1 MDIVI
6 TGLQALDNEIG
17 SNCINLA
24 LEFAKK
30 HRVLYVNYPV
40 DRMTLIREAKDPKI
54 QKRKEMLKGKQENLI
69 RIQENLWNLYPN
81 TVLESIGMISHVG
94 LFDFLN
100 RINNKRFAKQISM
113 AIRELGFKDF
123 ILFNDSDMFRS
134 FYLKELL
141 KPALYIYYSR
151 DNLIAV
157 DWWKR
162 QGIRI
167 EAALIRKSDLA
178 VANSVY
184 LNNYLKKFNPDSW
197 YVGQGCDVSAFD
209 MNLIKKA
216 PDDIT
221 VIKKP
226 IIGYIGA
233 LFTLRLDIEII
244 AYLAVQRPDWS
255 IVLIG
260 PEDDGFKSSNLHNL
274 PNVFFLG
281 SKNQADLPAYLS
293 AFDVAIN
300 PQILN
305 EVTIGNYPR
314 KIDEYLAMGKPV
326 VATRTEAM
334 QVFEEHTYLASSK
347 EEYLA
352 LVEKALKENSP
363 ALASAREAFGRS
375 HTWEA
380 NANEIY
386 MAIDKKRSGGR
397 TQTPAV
403 ETHGAPSLKQRL
415 KSNPKLKQFLIW
427 MMTPTN
433 QARPR
438 LWVKLFLNPLKHK
451 KGRHSLIRR
460 RTRMDVFPWNDFSL
474 GHDSTIE
481 DFATINNG
489 VGHVRIGNHTRIG
502 LGNVLIGPVTVGNN
516 IMFAQNIVLSGLNHG
531 YEDITIPISQQ
542 KTTMAEI
549 FIEDEVWIGANAVI
563 VAGVT
568 VGKHSI
574 VAAGSVVT
582 KSVPPYSIVGGNP
595 AKLLKQYNEMTK
607 QWERITDKP

>member
-30 HRVLYVNYPV
+30 HRVLYVNYPL

-54 QKRKEMLKGKQENLI
+54 IKRKRMFAGKEENLVKV
-69 RIQENLWNLYPN
+69 QENLWNLYPN
-81 TVLESIGMISHVG
+81 TVLESIGMISNVRV
-94 LFDFLN
+94 FDFLN
-100 RINNKRFAKQISM
+100 RINNKRFAKQISG
-113 AIRELGFKDF
+113 AIEKLGFRDF
-123 ILFNDSDMFRS
+123 VIFNDSDMFRS

-141 KPALYIYYSR
+141 KPSLYIYYSR

-167 EAALIRKSDLA
+167 EAELIRKSDIG

-184 LNNYLKKFNPDSW
+184 LCNYLKKFNPDSW
-197 YVGQGCDVSAFD
+197 YVGQGCDVTAFD
-209 MNLIKKA
+209 MKLIKKV
-216 PDDIT
+216 PEDIAS
-221 VIKKP
+221 IRGP

-233 LFTLRLDIEII
+233 LFTLRLDIGII
-244 AYLAVQRPDWS
+244 SHLAEKRPDWS

-260 PEDDGFKSSNLHNL
+260 PEDEGFKASGLHKM
-274 PNVFFLG
+274 PNVHFLG

-334 QVFEEHTYLASSK
+334 QVFEDHTYLAETK

-352 LVEKALKENSP
+352 LCEKALKENTP
-363 ALASAREAFGRS
+363 ELARDREAFGRS
-375 HTWEA
+375 HSWEA
-380 NANEIY
+380 NADEIY
-386 MAIDKKRSGGR
+386 KAIDRKLNKTTRPE
-397 TQTPAV
+397 TPPV
-403 ETHGAPSLKQRL
+403 GESSFKQRL
-415 KSNPKLKQFLIW
+415 KSNPKLKQLLIR
-427 MMTPTN
+427 MMTPKN

-438 LWVKLFLNPLKHK
+438 LWVKWFLNPLKHK
-451 KGRHSLIRR
+451 KGRRSLIRR
-460 RTRMDVFPWNDFSL
+460 RTRIDVFPWNDFQL

-489 VGHVRIGNHTRIG
+489 VGHVRIGHHTRIG

-531 YEDITIPISQQ
+531 YEDITLPISAQ
-542 KTTMAEI
+542 KTTTAEI
-549 FIEDEVWIGANAVI
+549 FIEDDSWIGANAVI

-568 VGKHSI
+568 VGRHSI

-582 KSVPPYSIVGGNP
+582 KSVPPFSIVGGNP
-595 AKLLKQYNEMTK
+595 ARLLKQYNPETK
-607 QWERITDKP
+607 AWERIINPPKV